1 LIIRIPATSANL
13 GPGFDALGLSLGLFN
28 EVEITEQKFFCVSL
42 SGEGSD
48 RAWLKKGNAFL
59 NIFNEIYRKLGGGQ
73 EINFKFAFHNNIPFS
88 RGLGSSSAVI
98 VGAIASAYKICG
110 FEIDRAKI
118 LNTALEYEN
127 HPDNI
132 APATLGGFVSSVVD
146 GKTVRTQKC
155 EISQDLQAVVVIPDT
170 PMPTNESRG
179 RLPKSFSIKDCVSNL
194 SHAAFLTACFMRR
207 DYDSLRYACID
218 KMHEQMRMG
227 VLPQLFGVREI
238 AYDNGALMSSLSGSG
253 SSFLNLAYRSDAAK
267 LKACL
272 SENFKNF
279 RVEILEIDNGGF
291 NID

>member
-1 LIIRIPATSANL
+1 MIIRIPATSANL
-13 GPGFDALGLSLGLFN
+13 GPGFDALGLSLALFN

-48 RAWLKKGNAFL
+48 RAWLKKNNVFL
-59 NIFNEIYRKLGGGQ
+59 NIFREICSSLGGDAKR
-73 EINFKFAFHNNIPFS
+73 NFKFAFRNNIPFS

-98 VGAIASAYKICG
+98 VGAIASAYGVCG
-110 FEIDRAKI
+110 IDAPRAKI

-132 APATLGGFVSSVVD
+132 APATLGGFVSSVLD

-155 EISQDLQAVVVIPDT
+155 EISHDLQAVVAIPDT

-179 RLPKSFSIKDCVSNL
+179 RLAKSFSIKDCVSNL

-218 KMHEQMRMG
+218 KMHEQMRMSA
-227 VLPQLFGVREI
+227 LPQLFKVREI
-238 AYDNGALMSSLSGSG
+238 AYANGALMSSLSGSG
-253 SSFLNLAYRSDAAK
+253 SSFLNLVYKGDAAK
-267 LKACL
+267 LQACL
-272 SENFKNF
+272 RENFKNF
-279 RVEILEIDNGGF
+279 RIEILNIDNGGF

>member
-1 LIIRIPATSANL
+1 
-13 GPGFDALGLSLGLFN
+13 
-28 EVEITEQKFFCVSL
+28 
-42 SGEGSD
+42 
-48 RAWLKKGNAFL
+48 
-59 NIFNEIYRKLGGGQ
+59 
-73 EINFKFAFHNNIPFS
+73 
-88 RGLGSSSAVI
+88 
-98 VGAIASAYKICG
+98 
-110 FEIDRAKI
+110 
-118 LNTALEYEN
+118 
-127 HPDNI
+127 
-132 APATLGGFVSSVVD
+132 
-146 GKTVRTQKC
+146 
-155 EISQDLQAVVVIPDT
+155 
-170 PMPTNESRG
+170 MPTNESRG
-179 RLPKSFSIKDCVSNL
+179 KLPKSFSIKDCVSNL

-279 RVEILEIDNGGF
+279 RVEILDINNGGF